1 MSLATDLQLF
11 ENNPRKKQELSM
23 RDKADLLYKT
33 LLPNLK
39 SIIRYDQAEKF
50 ILDKE
55 HGIDAVLI
63 FNNQQLITL
72 QEKFLSH
79 QYAKYKSLTV
89 EYEQN
94 PQTHEMGDWIK
105 LACQMYFT
113 GYINERG
120 DAFEFYVLVDFARL
134 VIETQKGNAAWR
146 QNANRDGHARASFKY
161 IHFDAIPSSCI
172 IARVS

>member
-1 MSLATDLQLF
+1 MSSLIASRSF
-11 ENNPRKKQELSM
+11 ANNPRKMQELAM
-23 RDKADLLYKT
+23 RSSADTLYKA

-39 SIIRYDQAEKF
+39 SIIRYDHAEQF

-63 FNNQQLITL
+63 FNNLQIITL

-79 QYAKYKSLTV
+79 DKARYKSLTV

-94 PQTHEMGDWIK
+94 PQTHEMGDWTK

-113 GYINERG
+113 GYINAAWT
-120 DAFEFYVLVDFARL
+120 AFEFYILVDFARL
-134 VIETQKGNAAWR
+134 VMETQRGAVRWL
-146 QNANRDGHARASFKY
+146 QNMNKDGHARASFKY
-161 IHFDAIPSSCI
+161 IHFDAIPAICVIGKQS
-172 IARVS
+172 